1 MTTEIVP
8 YQQMERMA
16 ATVAKSGLFG
26 MKTQEQALSLMLLSQ
41 AEGIH
46 PMIAVRDYHIIQGR
60 PSLKTDT
67 MLARF
72 QAAGGKVEWH
82 ALTDA
87 KAEATFSHPQGGSV
101 RLSWDMERAKKAQL
115 DQRDNWKNYQRAML
129 RSRLISEGIRTVF
142 PGVIAGAYTPEEIEA
157 IETVEP
163 AGVTAEQRIDRVT
176 GAPMEQAIVDAHL
189 NDIKNAPDMTA
200 LKTLYQEAYKAAKA
214 IGDDKRTNSFVLAYE
229 ARKGELSDA
238 SKAAA

>member
-1 MTTEIVP
+1 MSNEVIP

-26 MKTQEQALSLMLLSQ
+26 MKTADQALSLMMLSQ

-72 QAAGGKVEWH
+72 QAAGGKVDWH
-82 ALTDA
+82 SLTDA

-115 DQRDNWKNYQRAML
+115 DQRDNWKNYARAML
-129 RSRLISEGIRTVF
+129 RSRLISEGVRTVF

-163 AGVTAEQRIDRVT
+163 ASVSGAQR
-176 GAPMEQAIVDAHL
+176 VDAQTGVPLSQEVVDGHMSA
-189 NDIKNAPDMTA
+189 ISNATSADA
-200 LKTLYQEAYKAAKA
+200 LKRAFQEAYKLAR
-214 IGDDKRTNSFVLAYE
+214 DSSDNVRVNSFTLAYE
-229 ARKGELSDA
+229 ARKGELND
-238 SKAAA
+238 KAAA